1 MSTPNPAA
9 NSAAGAN
16 PKSRRLGRGLSALL
30 NENPPVPVNLAPT
43 TTSAPP
49 APAAPTPSASGGGA
63 SAAPTSANAAT
74 SPASGAM
81 PPTSSRFT
89 MIPTAAFEP
98 NRFQPRRSF
107 DETTLRAL
115 ADSIRVSGMMQ
126 PIVARRSRES
136 GAYEI
141 IAGERRW
148 RAAKL
153 LNLAFAPTL
162 IVELSD
168 QEAAEWALVENMQR
182 EDLNPL
188 DRARALHALS
198 QVFGLTQSQI
208 ADRTGLERST
218 IANNLRL
225 LELEPPILELLESN
239 KISGSHAR
247 ALASALPGKQRIDLA
262 KRCAQA
268 GWSVHTLEDNIRI
281 MLRDIA
287 LAASGRAPKRKPID
301 ESAVAGVRA
310 LERDIAEAL
319 GTRVKIT
326 TDRTGKK
333 GRVMIDF
340 YDLDQFD
347 GLLQKFGVSPS

>member
-1 MSTPNPAA
+1 MSTPNPAP
-9 NSAAGAN
+9 NTAAGAN

-30 NENPPVPVNLAPT
+30 NENPPVPVNLTPASPTPAPAVAPSTSPASSGGAPAPT
-43 TTSAPP
+43 TTTNSAH
-49 APAAPTPSASGGGA
+49 TPS
-63 SAAPTSANAAT
+63 
-74 SPASGAM
+74 AM

-89 MIPTAAFEP
+89 TIPTAAFEP

-126 PIVARRSRES
+126 PIVARKSRD
-136 GAYEI
+136 GRTYEI

-188 DRARALHALS
+188 DRARALHSLS

-208 ADRTGLERST
+208 AERTGLERST

-262 KRCAQA
+262 RRCAQA

-281 MLRDIA
+281 ALRDTA

-301 ESAVAGVRA
+301 ESAVAGIRA

-319 GTRVKIT
+319 GTKVRIT

-347 GLLQKFGVSPS
+347 GLLQKFGVTPS

>member
-1 MSTPNPAA
+1 MSASNPA
-9 NSAAGAN
+9 NSAN

-30 NENPPVPVNLAPT
+30 NENPPVPVNVTPATPAPVATPAPASSGGATAPT
-43 TTSAPP
+43 TTSAPAQ
-49 APAAPTPSASGGGA
+49 APS
-63 SAAPTSANAAT
+63 
-74 SPASGAM
+74 AM

-89 MIPTAAFEP
+89 TIPTAAFEP

-126 PIVARRSRES
+126 PIVARKSRD
-136 GAYEI
+136 GRTYEI

-188 DRARALHALS
+188 DRARALHSLS

-262 KRCAQA
+262 RRCAQA

-281 MLRDIA
+281 ALRDTA

-301 ESAVAGVRA
+301 ESAVAGIRA

-319 GTRVKIT
+319 GTKVRIT

-347 GLLQKFGVSPS
+347 GLLQKFGVTPS